1 MFLCVRATEAEA
13 AAALDAEVSA
23 PADCAM
29 VLIGLL
35 AVGFLGGAFVLYVLV
50 GLSRAFSGFQWTPD
64 GAPPQP
70 IRHTR
75 SQRSAAAIRPLDIFQ
90 FEPDGS
96 PVWKGAA
103 TDLGSAELSVKV
115 KVVAFDSPGE
125 YVIYRQKTGHKT
137 S

>member
-35 AVGFLGGAFVLYVLV
+35 
-50 GLSRAFSGFQWTPD
+50 
-64 GAPPQP
+64 
-70 IRHTR
+70 
-75 SQRSAAAIRPLDIFQ
+75 
-90 FEPDGS
+90 EPDGS

-103 TDLGSAELSVKV
+103 TDLGSAELSVKL

-125 YVIYRQKTGHKT
+125 YVIYRQETGHKT
-137 S
+137 V